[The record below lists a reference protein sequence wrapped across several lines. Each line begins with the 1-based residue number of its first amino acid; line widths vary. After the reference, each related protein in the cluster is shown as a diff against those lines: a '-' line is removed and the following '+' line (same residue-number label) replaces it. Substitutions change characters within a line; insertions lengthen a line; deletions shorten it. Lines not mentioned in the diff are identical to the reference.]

1 MVSFLEENIWVFL
14 EMLPYRKLDHMS
26 VDTRPGGLIT
36 FYAYSIYAM
45 ENVGYAKQ
53 RLFNK
58 TKIFLKIGLFY
69 LFEGIGKRPLGE
81 DVKSLWSFLDLF
93 MEPKSSSFPHNF

>member
-1 MVSFLEENIWVFL
+1 
-14 EMLPYRKLDHMS
+14 MS

-36 FYAYSIYAM
+36 FYIYSIYAM
-45 ENVGYAKQ
+45 QNVGYVKQ